1 MNTLKKIWMN
11 FKHSSL
17 LYQTIT
23 KNVLG
28 YFQVNSEILE
38 TRISSSSKFVPKK
51 NLQVFSSLN
60 PKYLKKL
67 KYFRTKYFQVCCP
80 H

>member
-1 MNTLKKIWMN
+1 MNTMKKIWMN
-11 FKHSSL
+11 FTHSSL

-38 TRISSSSKFVPKK
+38 TRISSSSKFVPQK
-51 NLQVFSSLN
+51 NSSSIFKFE
-60 PKYLKKL
+60 PEK
-67 KYFRTKYFQVCCP
+67 V
-80 H
+80 

>member
-11 FKHSSL
+11 FTHSSL

-38 TRISSSSKFVPKK
+38 TRISSSSK
-51 NLQVFSSLN
+51 
-60 PKYLKKL
+60 LKVHTSEKS
-67 KYFRTKYFQVCCP
+67 FKYFQVKP
-80 H
+80 ENV

>member
-11 FKHSSL
+11 FTHSSL

-38 TRISSSSKFVPKK
+38 TQNQVQVSLYLRKI
-51 NLQVFSSLN
+51 LQVFSSLN
-60 PKYLKKL
+60 PKKFRKF
-67 KYFRTKYFQVCCP
+67 KYFRTK
-80 H
+80 

>member
-11 FKHSSL
+11 FTHSSL
-17 LYQTIT
+17 LHQTIT

-38 TRISSSSKFVPKK
+38 NRSSSSC
-51 NLQVFSSLN
+51 
-60 PKYLKKL
+60 
-67 KYFRTKYFQVCCP
+67 KYFQDKTKEV
-80 H
+80 